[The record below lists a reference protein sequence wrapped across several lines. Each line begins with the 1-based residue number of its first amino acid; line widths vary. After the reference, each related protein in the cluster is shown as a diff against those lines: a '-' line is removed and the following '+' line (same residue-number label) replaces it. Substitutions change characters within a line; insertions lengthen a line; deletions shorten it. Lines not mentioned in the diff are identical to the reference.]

1 MGRKLRKLILIGTL
15 ISAPTALTHPAHA
28 DDATMQEAETRFK
41 EGLDLADA
49 GQHEPARLKFRQA
62 YSLYKS
68 ASILFNLARA
78 EQLTG
83 RNAEAVVHYK
93 LFLKSPPSPKTTEEQ
108 RNEAKKFIAEL
119 QPKVGQLVIDVP
131 PGTKIKVDGTE
142 VELGPP
148 ENVDVPP
155 GKHTIE
161 AVFTDGTIKGEEIE
175 CPAGR
180 VVTVT
185 ITLNGGTTT
194 PPPPPEEKG
203 GWPTGKVITV
213 AGLGVIAVTGGVLG
227 VVFWQGAQGNVDD
240 AKTLLGGESC
250 KGLVGV
256 PECDRARGLKD
267 DRDSAQTL
275 STVMFVGGGV
285 ALAGAAAAWL
295 LWPNSKTAVT
305 PTVGRDSVSLGLS
318 GSF

>member
-1 MGRKLRKLILIGTL
+1 MPVG
-15 ISAPTALTHPAHA
+15 
-28 DDATMQEAETRFK
+28 AT
-41 EGLDLADA
+41 
-49 GQHEPARLKFRQA
+49 P
-62 YSLYKS
+62 
-68 ASILFNLARA
+68 
-78 EQLTG
+78 
-83 RNAEAVVHYK
+83 
-93 LFLKSPPSPKTTEEQ
+93 EQ

-227 VVFWQGAQGNVDD
+227 FVFRGNAQSKVDEST
-240 AKTLLGGESC
+240 TLLGGRSC
-250 KGLVGV
+250 VGV
-256 PECDRARGLKD
+256 ETQPDCVKAQGLESD
-267 DRDSAQTL
+267 HDSAMTL
-275 STVMFVGGGV
+275 SRVMFIGGGV
-285 ALAGAAAAWL
+285 ALGGALAAAL
-295 LWPNSKTAVT
+295 LWPNKTTTVT
-305 PTVGRDSVSLGLS
+305 PTVGKGFVSLGLS